1 MNLSR
6 FAESHLA
13 ELPFSIDRISAQ
25 GFNVQL
31 RTCDCDHNIVV
42 PMSMPKRRI
51 SPGYCDIPDAHELVF
66 QLWMVARLAANFD
79 RGLRRVGLLCTDRS
93 EEEAR

>member
-1 MNLSR
+1 MNVSCL
-6 FAESHLA
+6 AEPHLA
-13 ELPFSIDRISAQ
+13 ELPFSIDRIAAQ

-31 RTCDCDHNIVV
+31 RTGDCDHHIIV

-51 SPGYCDIPDAHELVF
+51 APRDRDIPDAHELVF

-79 RGLRRVGLLCTDRS
+79 RGLRRVGLLCTNRS